1 MDRHIKIIATLGPGT
16 GSYEAV
22 KELVDSGAKIFRL
35 NFSHGGREFFEQM
48 VGIVRR
54 LEAETGLTL
63 TILQDLSG
71 PKIRT
76 CDLGLPVFEVEKGTE
91 VMLGTSDKAAKVDGP
106 FICLD
111 IPDLY
116 VGVREGD
123 SVALSDGMI
132 RFTVVKVEEEFL
144 LRLRATNSGLC
155 PPRKGITFPGKT
167 TPLAALT
174 DKDKADL
181 AIGMEL
187 GVDAVAMSFV
197 QKAEDI
203 RGLRQEMVQYN
214 RRLPIVAKLERTAAL
229 KNLTEILQE
238 ADGIMVARGDLGL
251 ELDLAELP
259 VAQKRIIKAC
269 NEAGKP
275 VIVATQML
283 LSMVNS
289 PMATRAETTDVAN
302 AILDGADC
310 VMLSEETAIGRYP
323 GETVRF
329 MRKIAYETEAFM
341 FESGRAEIDR
351 GGEQD
356 NPSTFLAYAA
366 AMLAGKTGAKA
377 IVCHST
383 SGGTAR
389 ILASCRPKQSIYAL
403 SRDHIVRHF
412 LNFSWGV
419 IPAAPLDAIDDH
431 QERAEVFVRQSPAFE
446 EGDIVIVTAGQPE
459 KGRGMTQTNVV
470 KLYEKLGRG
479 KNDQAGDR

>member
-16 GSYEAV
+16 ETYEAV
-22 KELVDSGAKIFRL
+22 TELVQSGAKIFRL
-35 NFSHGGREFFEQM
+35 NFSHGGRDWFEKM
-48 VGIVRR
+48 VAIIRR
-54 LEAETGLTL
+54 VEEEVGLTL

-76 CDLGLPVFEVEKGTE
+76 ADVGLGAFEVNKGTE
-91 VMLGTSDKAAKVDGP
+91 VLLGTSEQYKEEYKE

-111 IPDLY
+111 IPELLESLK
-116 VGVREGD
+116 EGD
-123 SVALSDGMI
+123 PVALGDGVI
-132 RFTVVKVEEEFL
+132 RFEVTSIDENSLV
-144 LRLRATNSGLC
+144 RLKATNSGLC
-155 PPRKGITFPGKT
+155 PPRKGITFPGMKT
-167 TPLAALT
+167 SLAPLT
-174 DKDKADL
+174 EKDKADL

-187 GVDAVAMSFV
+187 GVDVVAMSFV
-197 QKAEDI
+197 QKPEDI
-203 RGLRQEMVQYN
+203 CNLRAEMIQYG
-214 RRLPIVAKLERTAAL
+214 RRLPIIAKLERVAAL
-229 KNLTEILQE
+229 ECLEDLVQE

-269 NEAGKP
+269 NAAGKP

-323 GETVRF
+323 GETVQF
-329 MRKIAYETEAFM
+329 MRKIAYQIEAFM
-341 FESGRAEIDR
+341 FE
-351 GGEQD
+351 GGNSLSVSDGDKEH
-356 NPSTFLAYAA
+356 PSTFLAHAA

-383 SGGTAR
+383 SGSTTR
-389 ILASCRPKQSIYAL
+389 ILSSCRPAQSIYAL
-403 SRDHIVRHF
+403 STDSIVRHF
-412 LNFSWGV
+412 TNLSWGV
-419 IPAAPLDAIDDH
+419 IPAIPLDVIDDH
-431 QERAEVFVRQSPAFE
+431 QERAEVFVRQSPAFV

-459 KGRGMTQTNVV
+459 KGKTVTQTNVV
-470 KLYEKLGRG
+470 KLYEKLA
-479 KNDQAGDR
+479 KDVS

>member
-16 GSYEAV
+16 ETYEAV
-22 KELVDSGAKIFRL
+22 KELVESGAKIFRL
-35 NFSHGGREFFEQM
+35 NFSHGGRDFFEKM
-48 VGIVRR
+48 VSIIRK
-54 LEAETGLTL
+54 LEKETGYTL
-63 TILQDLSG
+63 TIMQDLSG

-76 CDLGLPVFEVEKGTE
+76 CDVGLGAFEVNKGTE
-91 VMLGTSDKAAKVDGP
+91 VMLGTSDKFKGGEEP

-111 IPDLY
+111 IPDMY
-116 VGVREGD
+116 EGVKEGD
-123 SVALSDGMI
+123 LVALSDGMI
-132 RFTVVKVEEEFL
+132 RFIVNKVEDEHL
-144 LRLRATNSGLC
+144 IRLTATNSGMC

-167 TPLAALT
+167 TPLAPLT
-174 DKDKADL
+174 EKDKADL
-181 AIGMEL
+181 AIGMTL
-187 GVDAVAMSFV
+187 GVDVVAMSFV
-197 QKAEDI
+197 QKPEDI
-203 RGLRQEMVQYN
+203 CNLRAEMIQHD
-214 RRLPIVAKLERTAAL
+214 RRVPIIAKLERTAAL
-229 KNLTEILQE
+229 ACLDEILVE

-329 MRKIAYETEAFM
+329 MRKIAYEIEAFM
-341 FESGRAEIDR
+341 FDSGRVSLAQ
-351 GGEQD
+351 GGEKD
-356 NPSTFLAYAA
+356 NPSTFLSYAA
-366 AMLAGKTGAKA
+366 AMLADKTGAKA

-383 SGGTAR
+383 SGATSR
-389 ILASCRPKQSIYAL
+389 ILSSCRTRQSVYAL
-403 SRDHIVRHF
+403 STDSMVRHF
-412 LNFSWGV
+412 TNLSWGV
-419 IPAAPLDAIDDH
+419 IPAEPLSVIDDH
-431 QERAEVFVRQSPAFE
+431 QERAEVFVRQSPAFV

-459 KGRGMTQTNVV
+459 RGKSVTQTNVV
-470 KLYEKLGRG
+470 KLYEKLG
-479 KNDQAGDR
+479 KEVS

>member
-16 GSYEAV
+16 ETYEAV
-22 KELVDSGAKIFRL
+22 KELVESGAKVFRL

-48 VGIVRR
+48 VAIIRR
-54 LEAETGLTL
+54 LEEETGLTL

-76 CDLGLPVFEVEKGTE
+76 CDVGLGAIEVSKGTE
-91 VMLGTSDKAAKVDGP
+91 VLLGTKEKAATTDEP

-111 IPDLY
+111 IPEMFE
-116 VGVREGD
+116 GVKEGD
-123 SVALSDGMI
+123 PVALSDGMI
-132 RFTVVKVEEEFL
+132 RFNVVKVEEEHL
-144 LRLRATNSGLC
+144 IRLQATNSGMC
-155 PPRKGITFPGKT
+155 PPRKGITFPGMK
-167 TPLAALT
+167 TPLAPLT
-174 DKDKADL
+174 EKDKADL

-187 GVDAVAMSFV
+187 GVDVVAMSFV
-197 QKAEDI
+197 QKPEDI
-203 RGLRQEMVQYN
+203 CNLRAEMIQYG
-214 RRLPIVAKLERTAAL
+214 RRVPIVAKLERVAAL
-229 KNLTEILQE
+229 DCLEDIIQE

-269 NEAGKP
+269 NLAGKP

-323 GETVRF
+323 GDTVRF
-329 MRKIAYETEAFM
+329 MRKIAYQIEAFM
-341 FESGRAEIDR
+341 FESGKAAVSR
-351 GGEQD
+351 GGE
-356 NPSTFLAYAA
+356 NEHPSTFLSYAA
-366 AMLAGKTGAKA
+366 AMLAGKTNAKA

-383 SGGTAR
+383 SGSTAR
-389 ILASCRPKQSIYAL
+389 ILSSCRPKQSIYAL
-403 SRDHIVRHF
+403 STDSIVRHF
-412 LNFSWGV
+412 TNLSWGV
-419 IPAAPLDAIDDH
+419 IPAEPLDVIDDH
-431 QERAEVFVRQSPAFE
+431 QERAEVFVRQSPAFA

-459 KGRGMTQTNVV
+459 KGKSVTQTNVV
-470 KLYEKLGRG
+470 KLYEKLS
-479 KNDQAGDR
+479 KEAG

>member
-16 GSYEAV
+16 ETYEAV
-22 KELVDSGAKIFRL
+22 KELVESGAKIFRL
-35 NFSHGGREFFEQM
+35 NFSHGGREFFEKM
-48 VGIVRR
+48 VLIIRQ
-54 LEAETGLTL
+54 LEKETGLTL
-63 TILQDLSG
+63 TIMQDLSG

-76 CDLGLPVFEVEKGTE
+76 CDVGLGVIEVNKGSE
-91 VMLGTSDKAAKVDGP
+91 VLLGTSEKAKGRNEP

-111 IPDLY
+111 IPDMY
-116 VGVREGD
+116 VGLKEGD

-132 RFTVVKVEEEFL
+132 RFVVTKVEEEHL
-144 LRLRATNSGLC
+144 IRLEATNSGMC

-167 TPLAALT
+167 TPLAPLT
-174 DKDKADL
+174 EKDKADL
-181 AIGMEL
+181 AIGMDL
-187 GVDAVAMSFV
+187 GVDVVAMSFV
-197 QKAEDI
+197 QKPEDI
-203 RGLRQEMVQYN
+203 CNLRSEMIQYG
-214 RRLPIVAKLERTAAL
+214 RRIPIIAKLERTAAL
-229 KNLTEILQE
+229 DCLSDIIQE

-269 NEAGKP
+269 NAAGKP

-323 GETVRF
+323 GDTVRF
-329 MRKIAYETEAFM
+329 MRKIAYQIEAFM
-341 FESGRAEIDR
+341 FEDGQAAVSQ
-351 GGEQD
+351 GGEKD

-383 SGGTAR
+383 SGATSR
-389 ILASCRPKQSIYAL
+389 ILSSCRPQQSIYAL
-403 SRDHIVRHF
+403 STDSIVRHF
-412 LNFSWGV
+412 TNLSWGV
-419 IPAAPLDAIDDH
+419 IPCEPLAVIDDH
-431 QERAEVFVRQSPAFE
+431 QERAEVFVRQAPVFVD
-446 EGDIVIVTAGQPE
+446 GDIVIVTAGQPE
-459 KGRGMTQTNVV
+459 KGKSVTQTNVV
-470 KLYEKLGRG
+470 KLYEKLS
-479 KNDQAGDR
+479 KEVS